1 MSSVSDSVA
10 QLMSDVGAGFGV
22 DVEDAQ
28 LIKQGRITV
37 LDVTIDRDGGVDLDF
52 LAEISSEFSRVLDE
66 NPVGNELPEGY
77 VLQVGSPGI
86 ERPLTLERHW
96 RRAARRLVEVHPK
109 QAAMFTDRIVAVVDG
124 AVQFAQHEPINVE
137 DIDHGIVQVE
147 FTPQEA

>member
-10 QLMSDVGAGFGV
+10 QLMSDIGVSFGI

-66 NPVGNELPEGY
+66 SPVGKELPEGY

-86 ERPLTLERHW
+86 DRPLTLERHW

-109 QAAMFTDRIVAVVDG
+109 QTVVFTDRIVAVVDG
-124 AVQFAQHEPINVE
+124 AVQFAQHEPINVD
-137 DIDHGIVQVE
+137 DIDHGIVQIE